1 MNCSLCV
8 CCVHMW
14 CWWEYLSNS
23 NKTQLTS
30 YLTPN
35 TTFTYP
41 QYIYSLFLS
50 FLSTIGM
57 PSRTFSLSTLLKGGR
72 LQVHDIVSRR
82 KLNHWW
88 NHDFRPL
95 PSLRNPCDILVD
107 GIRHLWWRQLLLN
120 TSTRYRHFT
129 RNGSWS
135 SSTFTYPNRVQL
147 IHQPMVVERCLGF
160 TLLVSW
166 SMRKLFCLFHHFFTV
181 DSEPYQFCFDAQP
194 HHHGWVGD
202 CSFCRRLQ
210 LQLVQGLHV
219 AWSVSRKL
227 LHSFEFWAC
236 DKPDFWS

>member
-1 MNCSLCV
+1 MR
-8 CCVHMW
+8 
-14 CWWEYLSNS
+14 
-23 NKTQLTS
+23 
-30 YLTPN
+30 
-35 TTFTYP
+35 FR
-41 QYIYSLFLS
+41 
-50 FLSTIGM
+50 TI
-57 PSRTFSLSTLLKGGR
+57 SLSTLLRGGR

-95 PSLRNPCDILVD
+95 PSLRNPCGILVVESVTCD
-107 GIRHLWWRQLLLN
+107 GDNFYLN

-181 DSEPYQFCFDAQP
+181 DSELYQFCFDAQP
-194 HHHGWVGD
+194 HHWLGSVTVPFVTGFSSNLFKAFTWLGVSVGSCFISMNLWVVIALTSEANVEQILSYPNV
-202 CSFCRRLQ
+202 CMVPS
-210 LQLVQGLHV
+210 
-219 AWSVSRKL
+219 KL
-227 LHSFEFWAC
+227 SKYTCVNTFLSIY
-236 DKPDFWS
+236 